1 MKARFPD
8 DWGTPLGG
16 EKKTPAEK
24 KKPKEDTLSGLVVEF
39 RNCMLLDTSM
49 LMNAQINGP
58 ALMKAFRQIL
68 DTGKSYDEIRLMIR
82 QFHRDIQARPIKDG
96 IPAWKAFLGRLDSL
110 AAKVAHSEQDYDYNG
125 PKIDPRLMENS
136 DD

>member
-1 MKARFPD
+1 MKSRFPD

-24 KKPKEDTLSGLVVEF
+24 KKPKEDTLAGLVLEF
-39 RNCMLLDTSM
+39 RNCMLMDTSM

-68 DTGKSYDEIRLMIR
+68 DTGKSYDDVRRMIR
-82 QFHRDIQARPIKDG
+82 QFHKDIQARPLTDG
-96 IPAWKAFLGRLDSL
+96 TPAWRAFMGRLDSL
-110 AAKVAHSEQDYDYNG
+110 AAKVAHSETSYVYDG
-125 PKIDPRLMENS
+125 PKIDPRLADKN
-136 DD
+136 D